1 MEFVDYPDADMMA
14 LSLARRLGADLRAAL
29 GRRERAVF
37 VVPGGTS
44 PGPVFDLLAA
54 ADLDWHRVDI
64 VPGDERWLPDDQPR
78 SNAGQIRA
86 RLMQD
91 KAAAARLLPLW
102 RDSLSPAEGAE
113 QAAGTL
119 DRLLPVDVA
128 LLGMGADMHTASLF
142 PGAQGLEDALAADAP
157 SVLPIFAQQAPEPRV
172 SLSARVL
179 KAAYDVHLV
188 ITGADKRAALER
200 AKTLPPTEAPVAA
213 ILGRAVV
220 HWAP

>member
-14 LSLARRLGADLRAAL
+14 LSLARRIGADLRAAL

-113 QAAGTL
+113 QAASTL